1 VEVMEVM
8 EVLVAEV
15 LQEDL
20 EVLVAEEQAE
30 IGKMLISFIVIL
42 VI

>member
-1 VEVMEVM
+1 
-8 EVLVAEV
+8 VAEV
-15 LQEDL
+15 LQEDVEVL
-20 EVLVAEEQAE
+20 VAEVLVAEEQAE